1 VIAGAGL
8 AQAVTDNP
16 NRKVIACEV
25 EASSHK
31 GGALSKKKLIG
42 RRSRKESQWL
52 DYLVAWFVNNKLAA
66 DDLIFTR
73 YKAKTAGGKV
83 FKKRLTA
90 EMVRGAVKDMAV
102 NAGFPPERFSAHSLR
117 KGGMPQMRGLG
128 ASSDD
133 RSDRGNYADGSNVYD
148 TVYDYSTVALGPLAC
163 NMNLGAQG
171 TVKPKVDH
179 VGRCL
184 PTR

>member
-1 VIAGAGL
+1 MLMEARTRLWDGKGWGWGEIDDKMTYLSLMWGFDQVARACEFTAPESSSENHCVQVWQVTFITEAEGGHQQRVIAGAGL

-16 NRKVIACEV
+16 SRKVIACEV

-42 RRSRKESQWL
+42 RRSSEESQWL
-52 DYLVAWFVNNKLAA
+52 DDLVAWFVNNKLAA

-90 EMVRGAVKDMAV
+90 ERYAADERVRSV
-102 NAGFPPERFSAHSLR
+102 
-117 KGGMPQMRGLG
+117 
-128 ASSDD
+128 
-133 RSDRGNYADGSNVYD
+133 
-148 TVYDYSTVALGPLAC
+148 
-163 NMNLGAQG
+163 
-171 TVKPKVDH
+171 
-179 VGRCL
+179 VG
-184 PTR
+184 